1 MKHYAESNAH
11 HYLCTMCVGGQV
23 EPARADLLKHTN
35 KPLTCKPCG
44 NKLAILRAAQYT
56 VVPMNKSN
64 YMLVTDHELLKQ
76 LNPKRT
82 T

>member
-1 MKHYAESNAH
+1 
-11 HYLCTMCVGGQV
+11 MCVGEQV
-23 EPARADLLKHTN
+23 EFERVEILKEN
-35 KPLTCKPCG
+35 NMPITCKPCG
-44 NKLAILRAAQYT
+44 NKLAILKAAQYT

-64 YMLVTDHELLKQ
+64 YMLVTDMTMLKQ

>member
-1 MKHYAESNAH
+1 MKQHAESNSH
-11 HYLCTMCVGGQV
+11 HYLCTVCVGGLV
-23 EPARADLLKHTN
+23 EPDRADLLKDEN